1 MDARSRSTISRRE
14 VLCAGLLAS
23 LGTGAFASRTA
34 GAASADEPSGSGGA
48 SRDPLILKPIPST
61 GERIPV
67 IGLGTDS
74 FSGSDRDAIR
84 EEIAKMHQLGGT
96 VIDTAAAYGDSEGLI
111 GEALADSGL
120 HGKMFIATKLTNGG
134 GFFYG
139 GGVGGKASFDRS
151 LQRLKTDKVDLLQVH
166 N

>member
-1 MDARSRSTISRRE
+1 MDARSRSMISRRE
-14 VLCAGLLAS
+14 VLTAGLLVS
-23 LGTGAFASRTA
+23 LGAGAFASRGA
-34 GAASADEPSGSGGA
+34 PAASADDAPASGGA
-48 SRDPLILKPIPST
+48 AGEALIVKPIPST

-74 FSGSDRDAIR
+74 FSGSDRSAIR

-120 HGKMFIATKLTNGG
+120 HGKMFLATKLTNGG
-134 GFFYG
+134 DLFYG
-139 GGVGGKASFDRS
+139 GGIGGKASFERS
-151 LQRLKTDKVDLLQVH
+151 LKRLRTDKVDL
-166 N
+166 